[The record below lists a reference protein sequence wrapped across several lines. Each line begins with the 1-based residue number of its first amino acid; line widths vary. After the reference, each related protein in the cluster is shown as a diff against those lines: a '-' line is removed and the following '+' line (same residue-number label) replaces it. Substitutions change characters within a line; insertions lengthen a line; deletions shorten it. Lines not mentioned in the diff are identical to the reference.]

1 MSEQNGSTK
10 IGAGTAAGLMEFFD
24 FLVSKG
30 YATPAAVTPLKS
42 ASRQILSTV
51 DGDDFAGI
59 DVRTLDAEEH
69 LDRFANM
76 VVGQYKHE
84 SLIQYRNRF
93 KRGLAAYLTYLN
105 DKQIPSFGGSTQKR
119 GAERA
124 AGKSKASA
132 RRDAPALASPS
143 IPASTAERLI
153 DYPFPLR
160 SGQIA
165 ILRLPVGLERID
177 AERMG
182 AFIRTL
188 VLDPQ
193 RELLAARSSTDDE
206 E

>member
-1 MSEQNGSTK
+1 MAEQNGGTK
-10 IGAGTAAGLMEFFD
+10 IGTGTAEGLMEFFE
-24 FLVSKG
+24 FLVAKG

-42 ASRQILSTV
+42 ASKQILSTV
-51 DGDDFAGI
+51 DGDDFGSR
-59 DVRTLDAEEH
+59 DVRDLDVEAH
-69 LDRFANM
+69 LDRFENM

-84 SLIQYRNRF
+84 SLVQYRNRF
-93 KRGLAAYLTYLN
+93 KRGLSAYLTYLS
-105 DKQIPSFGGSTQKR
+105 DKQIPSFGGSARKR
-119 GAERA
+119 GADRS
-124 AGKSKASA
+124 GPKATTGRTTPTPSA
-132 RRDAPALASPS
+132 P
-143 IPASTAERLI
+143 IPPSTAERLI

-165 ILRLPVGLERID
+165 ILRLPVGLEKTD

-193 RELLAARSSTDDE
+193 RELVGSGHDGDE